1 MSLRI
6 ITGTRKGH
14 KLKGP
19 ESSDSRP
26 TEDRIKESIFN
37 IINPIEND
45 AIVLDLFA
53 CTGNIGLEFLSRG
66 AKRAYFSEQNKKNL
80 EFLEENIKHT
90 KFEDSSIVFAG
101 DFRRNLAQIRE
112 NIDYVYLDPPY
123 KSNFYESAFD
133 IMLNSEYF
141 KDALYI
147 VEINDDIDFSE
158 TFAGLDLIY
167 EKKYGKKF
175 IRFYREKK

>member
-6 ITGTRKGH
+6 ITGSRKGH

-19 ESSDSRP
+19 ESTDARP

-37 IINPIEND
+37 IINPIEED
-45 AIVLDLFA
+45 AVVLDLFA

-66 AKRAYFSEQNKKNL
+66 AKRAYFSEINRTNIKLL
-80 EFLEENIKHT
+80 EDNIKHT
-90 KFEDSSIVFAG
+90 KFEDSSVVLSG
-101 DFRRNLAQIRE
+101 DFRRNIAQIRE
-112 NIDYVYLDPPY
+112 NVDYVYLDPPY
-123 KSNFYESAFD
+123 QSEFYKLAFES
-133 IMLNSEYF
+133 LLKNKYF

-147 VEINDDIDFSE
+147 VEINLDIDFSKE
-158 TFAGLDLIY
+158 FENLDLVY

-175 IRFYREKK
+175 IRFYRELI